1 MQEHVR
7 RVAARVRELR
17 EIAGVP
23 AEELARELQ
32 VSGQDYQ
39 SFESGV
45 ADIPLGVL
53 CAVAARFKVE
63 LSALLTGEQPRLH
76 VYSVVRAG
84 KGPSVERRT
93 EHRYE
98 SLAPNFA
105 HKRGEPFLVTIA
117 PALPGAGA
125 RPGSHPGQE
134 FLYLL
139 EGELAAHVDGHEVLL
154 HPGDSLYFDSGA
166 PHTLRATGASS
177 ARALVVVL

>member
-23 AEELARELQ
+23 IGQLARDLK
-32 VSGQDYQ
+32 VSEEDYRA
-39 SFESGV
+39 FENGS

-53 CAVAARFKVE
+53 YAIAAHFGVE
-63 LSALLTGEQPRLH
+63 LSAVLTGEQPRLH

-93 EHRYE
+93 EHRYQ

-105 HKRGEPFLVTIA
+105 HKKAEPFLVTVDPA
-117 PALPGAGA
+117 PAGGGALPD
-125 RPGSHPGQE
+125 SHPGQE
-134 FLYLL
+134 FIHVL
-139 EGELAAHVDGHEVLL
+139 EGELVASIDGHEVPL
-154 HPGDSLYFDSGA
+154 HPGDSLYLDAGS
-166 PHTLRATGASS
+166 PHTLRAAGPAS
-177 ARALVVVL
+177 ARLLAVVI

>member
-1 MQEHVR
+1 MQEHIR
-7 RVAARVRELR
+7 RIAARVRELR

-23 AEELARELQ
+23 AEELARELK
-32 VSGQDYQ
+32 VSGEEYRA
-39 SFESGV
+39 FESGG

-53 CAVAARFKVE
+53 FAIAARFKVE
-63 LSALLTGEQPRLH
+63 LSALLTGEMPRLH

-84 KGPSVERRT
+84 QGPTVERRT

-98 SLAPNFA
+98 SLAPNFV
-105 HKRGEPFLVTIA
+105 HKKAEPFLVTVDPA
-117 PALPGAGA
+117 PPGGGA

-134 FLYLL
+134 FLHLL
-139 EGELAAHVDGHEVLL
+139 EGELAVHVDGHEVLL

-166 PHTLRATGASS
+166 PHTLRAAGAAS